1 MPNLRSGPIS
11 AASIHFLIRERATPL
26 PPEFQLQSET
36 KVEPDLR
43 LSNPQDRL

>member
-11 AASIHFLIRERATPL
+11 AASIHSLIRERATPL
-26 PPEFQLQSET
+26 LPEFQLQSET

-43 LSNPQDRL
+43 LLNSRGRL

>member
-26 PPEFQLQSET
+26 LPEFQLQSET

-43 LSNPQDRL
+43 LLNSRGRL